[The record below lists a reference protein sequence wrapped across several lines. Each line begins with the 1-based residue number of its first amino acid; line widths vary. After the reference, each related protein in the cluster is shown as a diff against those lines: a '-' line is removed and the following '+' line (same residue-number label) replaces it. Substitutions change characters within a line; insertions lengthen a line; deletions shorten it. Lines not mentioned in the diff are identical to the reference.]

1 VEEREKRVEKKK
13 YSHRLM
19 ATLSTTCIG
28 QDEAPPRNTSPETTV
43 GYFWTLEKV
52 SHAAQMVLT
61 TSTR

>member
-19 ATLSTTCIG
+19 ATLSTTCVG

-43 GYFWTLEKV
+43 GYFWTPEKV
-52 SHAAQMVLT
+52 SHAA
-61 TSTR
+61 